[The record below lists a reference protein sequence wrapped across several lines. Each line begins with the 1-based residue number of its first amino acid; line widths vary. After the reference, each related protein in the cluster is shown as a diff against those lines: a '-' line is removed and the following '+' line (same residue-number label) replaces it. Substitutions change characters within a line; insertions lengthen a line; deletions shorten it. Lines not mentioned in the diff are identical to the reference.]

1 VLGPALHGKID
12 RYTNEPKCGAD
23 DYIGSSEL
31 VISDWQPN
39 LNLLLQI
46 HTKKTINK
54 LTRDALM
61 CESR

>member
-46 HTKKTINK
+46 HTKKNNK
-54 LTRDALM
+54 QADT
-61 CESR
+61 